1 VPSVSG
7 YEERVIRYVGYRRE
21 GGRLLK
27 EYTLAASGESPAPA
41 VLAAGRAA
49 VALSLERVAPPAAP
63 AFSVIHEG
71 EDACYYLAYWW
82 AEGCILHGEAKTAP
96 LATPNR
102 TSALWPHAIACT
114 WELVPVAHE
123 GQAWV
128 RHVLKAP
135 GEPAMDAWAADGWSG
150 SA

>member
-1 VPSVSG
+1 VSG
-7 YEERVIRYVGYRRE
+7 YEERAIRYVGYRRDGE
-21 GGRLLK
+21 RLLK
-27 EYTLAASGESPAPA
+27 EYTIAAAGDSPSPA
-41 VLAAGRAA
+41 VVAAGRSAIA
-49 VALSLERVAPPAAP
+49 RSLEQAAPAAAP

-82 AEGCILHGEAKTAP
+82 AEGCILHGVAKIARLDNP
-96 LATPNR
+96 YE
-102 TSALWPHAIACT
+102 TSPLWPHAVACT

-135 GEPAMDAWAADGWSG
+135 GEPAMEAWASDGWSG
-150 SA
+150 NA